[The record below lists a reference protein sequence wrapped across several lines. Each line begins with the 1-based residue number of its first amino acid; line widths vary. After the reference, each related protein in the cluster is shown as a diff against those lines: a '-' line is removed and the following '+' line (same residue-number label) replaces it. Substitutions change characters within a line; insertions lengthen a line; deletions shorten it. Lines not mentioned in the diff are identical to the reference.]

1 MAGGDMPAGQLTL
14 GHPPCQHG
22 RAVAGGVISAAGHQ
36 LPGCALGAV
45 LVAVLFQELHSRSRG
60 VEGADTGVQEIEETF
75 DGKGVI
81 LHFMF
86 SFIFRLSAAKPL
98 RHCFAMPLVRVAAP
112 NIHFVQSIALVPCW
126 PLPQQQLPSSATGGG
141 CCCCLIGE
149 AGAFLGSPVRG
160 AVAADD

>member
-81 LHFMF
+81 LHFYVLLYF
-86 SFIFRLSAAKPL
+86 QVIR
-98 RHCFAMPLVRVAAP
+98 C
-112 NIHFVQSIALVPCW
+112 
-126 PLPQQQLPSSATGGG
+126 
-141 CCCCLIGE
+141 
-149 AGAFLGSPVRG
+149 
-160 AVAADD
+160 